1 MGRWTATRRAVTSLG
16 GVTPDPG
23 HACLEHLPGEAG
35 TPTRHQPPLRLVR
48 REERELE
55 ESWSQKEC
63 TEGTPVGDRV
73 LKQMTEQARV
83 ANVEAFRGALVAD
96 PKPPPPAQPGRG
108 ALDGP
113 STRADDHGVHA
124 AQQGH
129 ELPGVSHRLVP
140 VAVV

>member
-1 MGRWTATRRAVTSLG
+1 MNTSSHHDAALASRWQACDGTRLAVHWTPIFGPARATLADSGGGPMDGTRRAVTSLG
-16 GVTPDPG
+16 GVTPDLGP
-23 HACLEHLPGEAG
+23 ACLEHLPGEAG

-83 ANVEAFRGALVAD
+83 AN
-96 PKPPPPAQPGRG
+96 
-108 ALDGP
+108 
-113 STRADDHGVHA
+113 T
-124 AQQGH
+124 
-129 ELPGVSHRLVP
+129 
-140 VAVV
+140 